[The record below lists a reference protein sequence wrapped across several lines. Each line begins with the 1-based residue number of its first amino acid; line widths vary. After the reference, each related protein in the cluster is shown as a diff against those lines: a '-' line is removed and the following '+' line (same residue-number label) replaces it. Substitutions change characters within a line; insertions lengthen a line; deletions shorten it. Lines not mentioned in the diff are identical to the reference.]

1 MITYNRFIRN
11 IYEAKFKLIYNIFE
25 IILYTNVWDPSICI
39 ITGYYFIYSSNS
51 ILIKLSFM
59 YVCIRYPLSYQYIS
73 NPCSSSIRHVHVMIN
88 VLKRPIQRNR
98 RKTNGKNCLDEPFH
112 ADALINRHRVF
123 REGSTKNEG
132 YKWHEKKYNVLIHYF
147 HVSYS

>member
-1 MITYNRFIRN
+1 MQ
-11 IYEAKFKLIYNIFE
+11 YNISE
-25 IILYTNVWDPSICI
+25 NLLYTMVWNPSICFI
-39 ITGYYFIYSSNS
+39 IGAHFIYSSNS
-51 ILIKLSFM
+51 ILIKLSFT

-147 HVSYS
+147 HVWYS